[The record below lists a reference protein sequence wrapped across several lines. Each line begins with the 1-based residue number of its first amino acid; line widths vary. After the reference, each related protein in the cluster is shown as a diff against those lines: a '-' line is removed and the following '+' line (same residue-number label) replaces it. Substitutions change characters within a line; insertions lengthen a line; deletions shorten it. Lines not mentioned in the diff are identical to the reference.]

1 VAVGAGNGSIGRP
14 DAPAGVLVRLLEEL
28 FRFDPRLDPLDPP
41 VLRDDTAAVRYER
54 FPITLRR
61 RTD

>member
-1 VAVGAGNGSIGRP
+1 
-14 DAPAGVLVRLLEEL
+14 VRLLEEL

-54 FPITLRR
+54 FPITLTR
-61 RTD
+61 RTE